1 LSGLS
6 DVDREAAERV
16 VAHVGAAQVL
26 ALDGKVQRLR
36 DLWREAP
43 SVTSFVRHFG
53 CLFCHQMVNDLIV
66 HIPQL
71 VDRGARIVII
81 GNGTLEQA
89 RHFFSERRLPR
100 SGVDVV
106 TDPRRESYAAAGLER
121 GLFKTFNSRS
131 ANAYGGARSE
141 GHRVTGLYGDLTQL
155 GGLFVLRPPATLIY
169 SHRSRFA
176 GDHPDMKDVLRHVQV
191 T

>member
-1 LSGLS
+1 MSELGDL
-6 DVDREAAERV
+6 DRETADRA

-36 DLWREAP
+36 ELWRDMP
-43 SVTSFVRHFG
+43 SVTTFVRHFG
-53 CLFCHQMVNDLIV
+53 CLFCHQMVNDLIL
-66 HIPQL
+66 HIPRII
-71 VDRGARIVII
+71 DRGARIVII

-121 GLFKTFNSRS
+121 GLFKTFNPSS
-131 ANAYGGARSE
+131 ANAYGGARSQ

-155 GGLFVLRPPATLIY
+155 GGLFVIKPPATLVY

-176 GDHPDMKDVLRHVQV
+176 GDHPDMTNVLKHV
-191 T
+191 

>member
-1 LSGLS
+1 MSELG

-16 VAHVGAAQVL
+16 VAHLGAAQVL

-36 DLWREAP
+36 DLWRGAP
-43 SVTSFVRHFG
+43 AVTTFVRHFG
-53 CLFCHQMVNDLIV
+53 CLFCHQMVSDLIL
-66 HIPQL
+66 HIPQII
-71 VDRGARIVII
+71 DRGARIVII

-106 TDPRRESYAAAGLER
+106 TDPRRESYTAASLER
-121 GLFKTFNSRS
+121 GLFKTFNSSS
-131 ANAYGGARSE
+131 ANAYGAARSQ

-155 GGLFVLRPPATLIY
+155 GGLFVIKPPATLVY

-176 GDHPDMKDVLRHVQV
+176 GDHPDMTEVLKHVPD
-191 T
+191 